1 MSKMGESR
9 HFGTQI
15 NIFDL
20 FSKSFYVF
28 LKLWLMAGN
37 RKWLK
42 LTVHILK
49 EDTFAQNVLNW
60 IFFKPKSTFLNF
72 SLKLEVTIPAF

>member
-1 MSKMGESR
+1 
-9 HFGTQI
+9 
-15 NIFDL
+15 
-20 FSKSFYVF
+20 
-28 LKLWLMAGN
+28 MAGN

-42 LTVHILK
+42 LTVYILK